1 MIEWDAIPGKNRS
14 HNKCSFPL
22 RSAQDLRPFQSDPQ
36 SERRDAGCAGQDY
49 CSGFGKAHPVLPSY
63 RDGIATGSKWCF
75 HPQYKGRMSRPRR
88 MISSAGNE
96 VGWSSVSA
104 SPKRILPM
112 PLAMH
117 RQPPRD
123 AARAA
128 CPPAGELQLPVVMEC
143 TRITRSGCSP
153 QRDRRP
159 WPSAP
164 SYYGRGRKSD
174 LFSIA

>member
-1 MIEWDAIPGKNRS
+1 MP
-14 HNKCSFPL
+14 FPA
-22 RSAQDLRPFQSDPQ
+22 RTASIINAPYRCDQPRPCPASNPILDPNGEMLA
-36 SERRDAGCAGQDY
+36 SRGRATVLE
-49 CSGFGKAHPVLPSY
+49 FGKAHPVLPSY
-63 RDGIATGSKWCF
+63 RDGMATGSKWCF
-75 HPQYKGRMSRPRR
+75 HPQDKERMSRPRR